1 MNSRKSLIV
10 LTAAGLLVG
19 SLGVVGAQSTQSG
32 GADTQSQTQSETQD
46 SSQTL
51 SQTQRLRGFGHGFGD
66 NFRDDFGRGFGGLP
80 LRHLALG
87 TTVKLEF
94 YTGDPGAAGST
105 ATPTQTLTF
114 TYGQDSEAA
123 FAQSFAEARANASYL
138 TVNVGEQTQTLEL
151 PGADTASDT
160 SFGRGNRRGGVYGA
174 LPLGGLNEGSS
185 VQAIFYGGDPEAN
198 GEELQTLTFT
208 YGQDS
213 EAGFADAF
221 ASAAQNAAYVSVTTS
236 PQTYTVNLSA
246 VPNRG
251 FAGRGGFDGRFDGRF
266 DGQIDDQFGSGFRGG
281 FGRGGS
287 GHRR

>member
-1 MNSRKSLIV
+1 MKSRKSLIV

-19 SLGVVGAQSTQSG
+19 SLGFVGAQSTQSG
-32 GADTQSQTQSETQD
+32 GADTQQSQTQSETQD

-94 YTGDPGAAGST
+94 YTSNPGAAGST

-151 PGADTASDT
+151 PGADTVSDT
-160 SFGRGNRRGGVYGA
+160 SFGRGERRGVYGA

-185 VQAIFYGGDPEAN
+185 VQATFYGGDPEAN

-221 ASAAQNAAYVSVTTS
+221 TSAAQNAAYVSVTTS

-251 FAGRGGFDGRFDGRF
+251 FAGHGGF
-266 DGQIDDQFGSGFRGG
+266 DDQFGGGFRGG
-281 FGRGGS
+281 FGRGGP
-287 GHRR
+287 GHSR

>member
-32 GADTQSQTQSETQD
+32 GADTQQSQTQSETRD
-46 SSQTL
+46 S

-151 PGADTASDT
+151 PSNSNSDT
-160 SFGRGNRRGGVYGA
+160 SFGRGERRGGVYGA
-174 LPLGGLNEGSS
+174 LPLRGLNEGSS
-185 VQAIFYGGDPEAN
+185 VQATFYGGDPEVN
-198 GEELQTLTFT
+198 GKEGQTLTFT

-251 FAGRGGFDGRFDGRF
+251 FAGRGGFAGQS
-266 DGQIDDQFGSGFRGG
+266 DGQFGGGFRGG
-281 FGRGGS
+281 FGRGGP
-287 GHRR
+287 GHSR